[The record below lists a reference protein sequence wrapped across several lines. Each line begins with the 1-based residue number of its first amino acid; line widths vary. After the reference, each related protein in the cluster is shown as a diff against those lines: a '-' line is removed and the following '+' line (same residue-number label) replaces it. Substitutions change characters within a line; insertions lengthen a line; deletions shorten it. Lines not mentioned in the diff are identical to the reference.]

1 MLFINVLM
9 DIRIKE
15 IEKIAILSRIR
26 LTIDEKGTFG
36 RQLTNILDY
45 MEKLNELNTDD
56 VKPMAYATSLKN
68 VFREDKIESS
78 YAHQEI
84 LKLSPS
90 HSNGFFKVPKVI
102 E

>member
-1 MLFINVLM
+1 MNIS
-9 DIRIKE
+9 IKE
-15 IEKIAILSRIR
+15 IEKIAMLSRIK
-26 LTIDEKGTFG
+26 LTTDEKGTFG
-36 RQLTNILDY
+36 KQLTDILDY

-56 VKPMAYATSLKN
+56 VQPMAYATLLRN
-68 VFREDKIESS
+68 IFREDNIESS
-78 YAHQEI
+78 YARQEI

>member
-1 MLFINVLM
+1 M
-9 DIRIKE
+9 DISIKD
-15 IEKIAILSRIR
+15 IEKVAGLSRIN
-26 LTIDEKGTFG
+26 LTIEEKSTFR
-36 RQLTNILDY
+36 RQLADILDY

-56 VKPMAYATSLKN
+56 VQPMAYATSQKN

-78 YAHQEI
+78 FARQEI

-90 HSNGFFKVPKVI
+90 NSNGFFKVPKVI